1 MNCPYSREDRL
12 ERLARARSLVVKVGS
27 AVLTTPEGLNMPVL
41 RNLAEQLSA
50 FAHEGRRVTLVS
62 SGAVAAG
69 RAALSAGEHRVEG
82 LPGKQGA
89 AAVGQGRLM
98 REYEDAFAAHGLV
111 CAQVLLTRD
120 DLRSRERFM
129 NARHTFTQLLDWGV
143 IPVVNEN
150 DTVAVQELR
159 FGDNDALASLL
170 LNPVEGDLFV
180 NLTSTGGVL
189 AENPLTSPDPASIPL
204 LESIDDIRALDL
216 DALCGGKTGV
226 GTGGMYSKLLSARRA
241 AQLGVPT
248 LILPGRERD
257 ILRRAF
263 GGEMVG
269 TWVCPEEHPVSR
281 RKYWMAYQSDPRGV
295 VRVDAGAARALLEQG
310 RSLLPGGVTAVEGSF
325 GPGDLLRIL
334 AEGENGSSCLIGV
347 GISNYSSEDLRR
359 IKGLKRLEV
368 AAILGDAH
376 YPEVIHRDNLLLDA
390 AAPERFALEQ
400 VCRPDPVF
408 RPAGFTP
415 EAGA

>member
-226 GTGGMYSKLLSARRA
+226 GTGTLVVKMRA
-241 AQLGVPT
+241 SG
-248 LILPGRERD
+248 D
-257 ILRRAF
+257 IF
-263 GGEMVG
+263 FFN
-269 TWVCPEEHPVSR
+269 
-281 RKYWMAYQSDPRGV
+281 YYQ
-295 VRVDAGAARALLEQG
+295 
-310 RSLLPGGVTAVEGSF
+310 
-325 GPGDLLRIL
+325 
-334 AEGENGSSCLIGV
+334 
-347 GISNYSSEDLRR
+347 
-359 IKGLKRLEV
+359 
-368 AAILGDAH
+368 
-376 YPEVIHRDNLLLDA
+376 
-390 AAPERFALEQ
+390 
-400 VCRPDPVF
+400 
-408 RPAGFTP
+408 
-415 EAGA
+415 

>member
-1 MNCPYSREDRL
+1 MTCPYSREDRL
-12 ERLARARSLVVKVGS
+12 ERLKHARSLVVKVGS

-41 RNLAEQLSA
+41 RNLAQQLSA
-50 FAHEGRRVTLVS
+50 LAREGRRVTLVS

-69 RAALSAGEHRVEG
+69 RAALSAGKHRVEG

-98 REYEDAFAAHGLV
+98 REYEDAFAAHGMV

-129 NARHTFTQLLDWGV
+129 NARHTFAQLLDWGV

-150 DTVAVQELR
+150 DTVAVQELK

-170 LNPVEGDLFV
+170 LNPLEGDLFV

-189 AENPLTSPDPASIPL
+189 AENPLTSSNPDALPL
-204 LESIDDIRALDL
+204 LESIEDIRTLDL
-216 DALCGGKTGV
+216 DALCGGKTAV

-248 LILPGRERD
+248 LILPGREQNV
-257 ILRRAF
+257 LSRAF
-263 GGEMVG
+263 AGEMLG
-269 TWVCPEEHPVSR
+269 TWICPEEHPVSR

-295 VRVDAGAARALLEQG
+295 VHVDPGAARALIEQG
-310 RSLLPGGVTAVEGSF
+310 RSLLPGGITSVEGEF
-325 GPGDLLRIL
+325 RPGDLLRVI
-334 AEGENGSSCLIGV
+334 ADSEQGACQIGV
-347 GISNYSSEDLRR
+347 GISNYSSDDLAR
-359 IKGLKRLEV
+359 IRGLKRLEV

-390 AAPERFALEQ
+390 A
-400 VCRPDPVF
+400 V
-408 RPAGFTP
+408 
-415 EAGA
+415 

>member
-1 MNCPYSREDRL
+1 MTCQYSREERL
-12 ERLARARSLVVKVGS
+12 ERLAKARSLVVKVGS

-41 RNLAEQLSA
+41 RNLVEQLSA

-69 RAALSAGEHRVEG
+69 RAVLSFGEHRVEG
-82 LPGKQGA
+82 VPGKQGA

-98 REYEDAFAAHGLV
+98 REYEDAFAACGLL

-129 NARHTFTQLLDWGV
+129 NARNTFIQLLDWGV

-150 DTVAVQELR
+150 DTVVVQELR

-170 LNPVEGDLFV
+170 LNPVEGDMFV

-189 AENPLTSPDPASIPL
+189 AENPLTSPNPTSIPL

-216 DALCGGKTGV
+216 DALCGGKTSV

-248 LILPGRERD
+248 LILPGREKD

-263 GGEMVG
+263 GGEIVG

-281 RKYWMAYQSDPRGV
+281 RKYWMAYQSDPRGA

-310 RSLLPGGVTAVEGSF
+310 RSLLPGGITAVDGDF
-325 GPGDLLRIL
+325 CPGDLLRIF
-334 AEGENGSSCLIGV
+334 ADSEDGVNCLIGV
-347 GISNYSSEDLRR
+347 GISNYSAEELRR

-390 AAPERFALEQ
+390 A
-400 VCRPDPVF
+400 V
-408 RPAGFTP
+408 
-415 EAGA
+415 